1 MSQNLQKFN
10 AHNQLAQWG
19 RMVEE
24 CRNSGMPVRKWCE
37 AHSVPVST
45 YYTRQRRVFQAVTA
59 SAEPQFVEL
68 SGPESKSECHTVIAR
83 VRTAGYEVDLYT
95 GADAV
100 MAKAILEAMRHA
112 E

>member
-1 MSQNLQKFN
+1 MSQSLQKFN
-10 AHNQLAQWG
+10 TQNQLAQWS

-68 SGPESKSECHTVIAR
+68 NGPESKSECHAVIAR
-83 VRTAGYEVDLYT
+83 VRTAAFEVSLYA
-95 GADAV
+95 GADIA
-100 MAKAILEAMRHA
+100 MAREILEAMYHA